1 MSIPFFKGTSLMKI
15 KSLLELKRIVDKL
28 KKKGKKVVF
37 TNGCF
42 DILHPGHIYYLKEA
56 KKRGDIFILGLNSD
70 SSVRK
75 LKGSGRPLIPERERA
90 EILSNFEFIDY
101 IFIFHEETPE
111 RAIRE
116 ISPDIL
122 VKGGD
127 YRKKEVVG
135 RKFVEE
141 KGGKV
146 IIIPFLKGYS
156 TTKLIEKIKKIGKN

>member
-1 MSIPFFKGTSLMKI
+1 MKI
-15 KSLLELKRIVDKL
+15 KSLLELKRIIDKL
-28 KKKGKKVVF
+28 KKKDKKIVF

-42 DILHPGHIYYLKEA
+42 DLLHPGHIYYLKA
-56 KKRGDIFILGLNSD
+56 ARKKGDILILGLNSD

-75 LKGSGRPLIPERERA
+75 LKGKGRPLIPERERA
-90 EILSNFEFIDY
+90 EILSNLECVDY
-101 IFIFHEETPE
+101 ISIFQEETPE
-111 RAIRE
+111 RLIRE

-127 YRKKEVVG
+127 YRRKEVVG

-156 TTKLIEKIKKIGKN
+156 TTKLIKKIKRL